1 MKYAQIQN
9 DTIVEIHNKLPSSWN
24 NISNL
29 YALPETDLYDLG
41 WSGNEG
47 CKFYPVEESERP
59 DRDLLYVISGPEYAI
74 DDANNKTI
82 QSWTK
87 TPVSNEKAWQ
97 IIRNQRD
104 NKLYSTDWVLL
115 TDSPLTQAEK
125 QSYTIYR
132 QALRDVTNQ
141 SDPFNI
147 VWPTLSDEPT
157 TPASISSRQI
167 RLWLLQ
173 NGISL
178 QMVYD
183 AILTIEDTLTR
194 DSVSIEWEYAP
205 YIERSHP
212 MLVPLA
218 QALGLSESDIDRGFT
233 EAVNI

>member
-1 MKYAQIQN
+1 MYMYA
-9 DTIVEIHNKLPSSWN
+9 EIIDNEVKNIHPSLPIAYK
-24 NISNL
+24 NISNFF
-29 YALPETDLYDLG
+29 ALNNGQLSDLS
-41 WSGNEG
+41 WSGNSG
-47 CKFYPVEESERP
+47 VKFYEYIPPEPHDSNFIVES
-59 DRDLLYVISGPEYAI
+59 V
-74 DDANNKTI
+74 
-82 QSWTK
+82 
-87 TPVSNEKAWQ
+87 
-97 IIRNQRD
+97 
-104 NKLYSTDWVLL
+104 
-115 TDSPLTQAEK
+115 
-125 QSYTIYR
+125 SYTINEQEFKVYGLNNLIP
-132 QALRDVTNQ
+132 A
-141 SDPFNI
+141 
-147 VWPTLSDEPT
+147 PTPEI
-157 TPASISSRQI
+157 ISARQI